1 MTFIVLE
8 NCICC
13 RYTVCSKVCP
23 VNCFH
28 VGANFIVIDPDT
40 CIDCALCENT
50 CPIQAIRSEY
60 DIGIEDT
67 KFKVINKH
75 FSKKWPPI
83 GEPLDVLPFSN
94 NWENI
99 KNKLK
104 YIQTT
109 TLLEADS
116 NHQPNG

>member
-1 MTFIVLE
+1 MTYIVLE

-13 RYTVCSKVCP
+13 RYTVCSEVCP

-28 VGANFIVIDPDT
+28 LGANFLVINPEN

-60 DIGIEDT
+60 DVTINDM
-67 KFKVINKH
+67 KFKAINKYY
-75 FSKKWPPI
+75 SKIWPTVNNKL
-83 GEPLDVLPFSN
+83 EKLPFSN
-94 NWENI
+94 IWENI
-99 KNKLK
+99 KNKVK

-109 TLLEADS
+109 TLLEVDS